1 MMLVGLPAFGM
12 LAGLLAEYLHSPRS
26 GWILTSAFLVVVAYT
41 SAMLFYQW
49 ATVLSRLKHAGRSQL
64 LWSIGLIALPLINF
78 FMIISLGFIKAPED
92 QSKLSNKEKIF
103 AGLWVITFTSI
114 VLGALAIC
122 RAIGFV
128 LVIWLDELGFWPLFQ

>member
-41 SAMLFYQW
+41 SAMPFYQW

-64 LWSIGLIALPLINF
+64 LWSIGLIGEAATPITDASHQAALKATPLRGK
-78 FMIISLGFIKAPED
+78 S
-92 QSKLSNKEKIF
+92 F
-103 AGLWVITFTSI
+103 ARALDFSELWEICTADTHPYWHLAVIR
-114 VLGALAIC
+114 LLC
-122 RAIGFV
+122 
-128 LVIWLDELGFWPLFQ
+128 